1 MERFFTPTRRHEDIF
16 ELDRDIYDG
25 GPFLDYNELELT
37 VSVEDFLTYQWVWK
51 DLRVFVS
58 GDVLCTI
65 LWISEYAFLVVCLI
79 DGNNFDTRTIS
90 NCSIEA
96 EFQETS
102 GQTQTL
108 DLASIAHADIPLST
122 REVDVFWH
130 AIMTSNSVKLNI
142 QSNDL
147 LGQPSGHVLSQF
159 LQGSTSLHELVFRGF
174 NFKEEHCRALMKMQ
188 RTDLDIR
195 ICQCT
200 LEPQNV
206 VDTFIEWFRRN
217 QVVTALD
224 RCRMESGIFSA
235 LSGNNSVKRL
245 VIEKHP
251 NEFGKE
257 EMRSLLQ
264 ALPGNMGIEY
274 LNFINFEMNDKPW
287 SLLFRSL
294 STHPQLKSLSIS
306 NSNLSRRSYS
316 AGAKST
322 VMNAILQ
329 MLQHNTVVHSI
340 RLPDAYNDEAVYH
353 NAILPRLE
361 MNRTSFEV
369 QRQAVKRADPSIR
382 SQLLG
387 RALHVVQYNSD
398 LVFQFLSEN
407 VPCVC
412 SYGRSS
418 SHPSSLTIENDA
430 I

>member
-16 ELDRDIYDG
+16 ALDWDDDDD
-25 GPFLDYNELELT
+25 PFLEYNELELT

-65 LWISEYAFLVVCLI
+65 LWISEYAFLVVSLI
-79 DGNNFDTRTIS
+79 DGDNFDTRTIS

-96 EFQETS
+96 WFQETG
-102 GQTQTL
+102 GQEQTL
-108 DLASIAHADIPLST
+108 NLASIAHADTSLSAG
-122 REVDVFWH
+122 EVDVFWH
-130 AIMTSNSVKLNI
+130 AIMTSNSVELNI

-159 LQGSTSLHELVFRGF
+159 LHGSTSLHELVFRGF
-174 NFKEEHCRALMKMQ
+174 HFKEEHCRALMTIQK
-188 RTDLDIR
+188 TDLDVM

-200 LEPQNV
+200 LDPHDA

-217 QVVTALD
+217 QVVTYLD
-224 RCRMESGIFSA
+224 RCRMESGILSA

-245 VIEKHP
+245 VIEKHQ
-251 NEFGKE
+251 NKFGKE

-264 ALPGNMGIEY
+264 ALPGNMGIEQ
-274 LNFINFEMNDKPW
+274 LTFGNFEMNDEPW
-287 SLLFRSL
+287 SLLFHSL
-294 STHPQLKSLSIS
+294 STQPRIKSLFFF
-306 NSNLSRRSYS
+306 NRNLLCRSYS
-316 AGAKST
+316 AVAKST

-329 MLQHNTVVHSI
+329 MLQHNTVMHSI
-340 RLPDAYNDEAVYH
+340 RLPDAFNDEAVYQ

-361 MNRTSFEV
+361 MNRTCFEV

-382 SQLLG
+382 PQLLG

-407 VPCVC
+407 VPAFVRT
-412 SYGRSS
+412 GEA
-418 SHPSSLTIENDA
+418 PLILLP
-430 I
+430 